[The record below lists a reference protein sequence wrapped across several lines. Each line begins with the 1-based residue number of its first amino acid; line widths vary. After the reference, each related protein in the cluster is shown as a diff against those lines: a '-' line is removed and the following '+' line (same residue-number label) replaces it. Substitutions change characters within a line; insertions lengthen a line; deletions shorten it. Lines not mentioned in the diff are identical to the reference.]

1 MDIEYDTFT
10 GAFLTKVTEYRFVH
24 LFEEDRNALT
34 DSYMK
39 RALAQFCNEC
49 AVVVDAYDD
58 EDRIVAF
65 HDGLTMVQVDDI
77 IDIVSDG
84 MLVEWLKPYV
94 YKQENLE
101 NMLNTQDYTAY
112 SPAELTHR
120 VHEVYNTCRVNFT
133 QRMREYSYVHGD
145 LTVLHL

>member
-1 MDIEYDTFT
+1 MDIEYDAFIK
-10 GAFLTKVTEYRFVH
+10 AFLTKVTEYRFIH
-24 LFEEDRNALT
+24 LYTEDLTELT

-39 RALAQFCNEC
+39 RAMVQFSNEC
-49 AVVVDAYDD
+49 GVVIEAFDDA
-58 EDRIVAF
+58 ERRVELR
-65 HDGLTMVQVDDI
+65 DGLTLSQTEDI

-94 YKQENLE
+94 YRQENLE
-101 NMLNTQDYTAY
+101 NMLNTQDFTAY

-120 VHEVYNTCRVNFT
+120 VHDVYNTCRSNFT